1 MGILWGSTPEQ
12 DQLSLLV
19 GSSLLGGQ
27 NVQQQLGS
35 IGPAVAPYMAQQAQ
49 NKQTEAMKQSTLQ
62 MLQAN
67 DQDLAQAVQAGAMT
81 PQDAVK
87 MSFERK
93 TSTQKAQ
100 QPKMS
105 FQKLEDGTYG
115 FADETS
121 GTFKPLGK
129 YDKPVDPTSIQR
141 DLQAAGLQPGTQEY
155 QKAILENYR
164 KNGGQDDY
172 ANREAQ
178 ALKLGIKPDDP
189 RYQSFVLTGKMPRED
204 AQVLTAVDKKAILEA
219 DDMVAVNESAITALK
234 QAKDLSGKSNAGWL
248 SGTRA
253 TIGNNLPDWMVP
265 DAVSSPESSEATQ
278 NFDNAVV
285 GQALTQLKAI
295 FGGAPTEGERK
306 ILLDLQGSSNLQP
319 GVRDKI
325 LERAIEMAERRL
337 EFNRER
343 AESLRG
349 NTYYKPKD
357 QPTDAPADA
366 VKIGPNGEGYD
377 QVPSGGQ
384 YIAPDGTMRV
394 KGGQ

>member
-1 MGILWGSTPEQ
+1 MAFNPGS
-12 DQLSLLV
+12 LNWAALAA
-19 GSSLLGGQ
+19 
-27 NVQQQLGS
+27 LGS
-35 IGPAVAPYMAQQAQ
+35 GNTVGEQIGNANAVMAQQQEVARGIQ
-49 NKQTEAMKQSTLQ
+49 AENQTKAWLAKQFPGEDFSSLSGPALNAAFSQGLQ
-62 MLQAN
+62 RY
-67 DQDLAQAVQAGAMT
+67 AQA
-81 PQDAVK
+81 K
-87 MSFERK
+87 
-93 TSTQKAQ
+93 
-100 QPKMS
+100 QPKTPELQ
-105 FQKLEDGTYG
+105 FQVLPDGTFG
-115 FADETS
+115 NWDKNTGQFNT
-121 GTFKPLGK
+121 LGK
-129 YDKPVDPTSIQR
+129 YEKPVDPTAIQR
-141 DLQAAGLQPGTQEY
+141 DLQAAGLRPGTPEY

-178 ALKLGIKPDDP
+178 ALKLGMKPDDP
-189 RYQSFVLTGKMPRED
+189 RYQSFILTGKMPRED
-204 AQVLTAVDKKAILEA
+204 AQTLTAVDKKAILEA
-219 DDMVAVNESAITALK
+219 DDMVAVNEAAIDALK
-234 QAKDLSGKSNAGWL
+234 QAKDLSSQANAGWL

-253 TIGNNLPDWMVP
+253 TIGNNLPDWAVP
-265 DAVSSPESSEATQ
+265 DLVSSPESSEATQ

-319 GVRDKI
+319 GVREKI
-325 LERAIEMAERRL
+325 LDRAIVMAEKRL

-357 QPTDAPADA
+357 QSGKNSADA
-366 VKIGPNGEGYD
+366 VRLGPNGEGYD
-377 QVPSGGQ
+377 QVPPGGQ